1 MMCKIISRRL
11 RKEVELYFED
21 IGSRQVAERLMKL
34 KSFFDVRGVAATLLR
49 GNHERYFIENVKV
62 LERGNDLLAIFEA
75 KQDNRSRKTYQE
87 MIGCIKGFTQEFDLL
102 KECKNFFAAMPYF
115 FHDVQ
120 NNLFFVHAGIHPDK
134 VMGHCSP
141 DDYTTIREKFFMYT
155 GTYPSIVIF
164 GHTPMDSLNDDE
176 RLFLNVETGEE
187 VMKRLDRIGLDSGN
201 YRGNAMNVLR
211 IRDGIFSI
219 IKVNKH
225 EIGEE
230 KILNLA
236 MR

>member
-1 MMCKIISRRL
+1 MHYIVIPDIHGQYGQFLKIEAMLRQEAECDPDVHIIFLGDYIDRGEGGIYRFYHRRL

-120 NNLFFVHAGIHPDK
+120 NNL
-134 VMGHCSP
+134 S
-141 DDYTTIREKFFMYT
+141 TLTQR
-155 GTYPSIVIF
+155 S
-164 GHTPMDSLNDDE
+164 
-176 RLFLNVETGEE
+176 
-187 VMKRLDRIGLDSGN
+187 
-201 YRGNAMNVLR
+201 
-211 IRDGIFSI
+211 
-219 IKVNKH
+219 
-225 EIGEE
+225 
-230 KILNLA
+230 
-236 MR
+236 